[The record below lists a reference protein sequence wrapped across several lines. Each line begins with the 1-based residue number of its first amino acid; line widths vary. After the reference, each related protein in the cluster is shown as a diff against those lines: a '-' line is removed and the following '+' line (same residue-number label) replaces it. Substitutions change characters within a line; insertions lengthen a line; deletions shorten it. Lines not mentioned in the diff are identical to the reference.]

1 MEYYF
6 VYICELLTCLE
17 SEFQRQK
24 YMIPSSRTLPSNWKE
39 NKEVSKIYKK
49 DAMITAKKGI
59 FNQVFSKARAP

>member
-6 VYICELLTCLE
+6 VYICELLMCLG

-39 NKEVSKIYKK
+39 SKKVDNSIQKRCYDNCQK
-49 DAMITAKKGI
+49 
-59 FNQVFSKARAP
+59 